1 MRTKYI
7 FIALISLSISSL
19 YSQNTTSL
27 FAGGHYGYQRP
38 HINQSFHQLTGING
52 GASIPISQELSFI
65 TQIHFNHFI
74 PFKYGLDEGYQ
85 NFASSNAYESGEV
98 IASGHAIMVG
108 LGVEFKSLQSNIF
121 LRTNLNFGYQYLSN
135 KVLLTSQNSFMEASL
150 QLIILQVN
158 PDIAVGY
165 RHKLSD
171 KKSLDFALGYT
182 ATVGSEPM
190 ANYLGFNV
198 DEGEF
203 YRMNYLYLA
212 VSLNFGI

>member
-7 FIALISLSISSL
+7 FIALISVSSM
-19 YSQNTTSL
+19 YSQNTSTL

-38 HINQSFHQLTGING
+38 HVNQSFHQLTGIKG
-52 GASIPISQELSFI
+52 GASIPLSQELSFI
-65 TQIHFNHFI
+65 TQIEFNHFI
-74 PFKYGLDEGYQ
+74 PFKYGMDQGYQ
-85 NFASSNAYESGEV
+85 NFESSNPHESGEV
-98 IASGHAIMVG
+98 IARGHAIMVG
-108 LGVEFKSLQSNIF
+108 LGVKIKPPQSNLF
-121 LRTNLNFGYQYLSN
+121 LRTSLNFGYQYLSN
-135 KVLLTSQNSFMEASL
+135 EVLLTSPNSSMEASL

-171 KKSLDFALGYT
+171 KKSLDLALGYT
-182 ATVGSEPM
+182 ATIASEPM

-198 DEGEF
+198 DQGEF